1 MPVIDFD
8 DSIETAFPI
17 FDHQN
22 PKCKRGTSPE
32 MNPANQKGPHFVG
45 VDIGG
50 TNIKVGVVDNSGQIL
65 SYAKTKTEVDKGVDA
80 GLQNIYQA
88 IQDVLTDCQFTM
100 DHIKAIG
107 IATPG
112 TMDIPGGRLLDPPN
126 LPTWHDF
133 PIRQVI
139 CDHYSGKK
147 TILQNDA
154 SAAAYGEYWVG
165 GAQAAQSLVFWTLGT
180 GIGCGIIID
189 DMIIEGR
196 HSHGG
201 ECGHIIIQM
210 TDGRLCDSGQYGTLE
225 AYAGAKSLV
234 RRCEEQLN
242 AGRHS
247 TLSQR
252 VHEGAKLTPL
262 LIAEEAEQN
271 DELSNE
277 LIMDSAMYLGVGTTS
292 LMHTIDP
299 DMILF
304 GGAATFGGKNSELG
318 QRFMNRIREEVKI
331 RAFRVPCENTIID
344 FATLGSD
351 AGFIGA
357 AGCARLASLKAEIQ

>member
-1 MPVIDFD
+1 
-8 DSIETAFPI
+8 
-17 FDHQN
+17 
-22 PKCKRGTSPE
+22 
-32 MNPANQKGPHFVG
+32 MNPANHMGPYFVG

-50 TNIKVGVVDNSGQIL
+50 TNIKVGIVDNSGQTL
-65 SYAKTKTEVDKGVDA
+65 AFSKTKTDVDKGVDA
-80 GLQNIYQA
+80 GLQNIYQT

-100 DHIKAIG
+100 DDIKAIG

-112 TMDIPGGRLLDPPN
+112 TMDIPGGKLLNPPN
-126 LPTWHDF
+126 LPTWKNF

-139 CDHYSGKK
+139 CDHYSGKT

-165 GAQAAQSLVFWTLGT
+165 GAHEAQSLVFWTLGT

-189 DMIIEGR
+189 EMIIEGR

-201 ECGHIIIQM
+201 ECGHIVIQM
-210 TDGRLCDSGQYGTLE
+210 TGGRLCDSGQYGTLE

-234 RRCEEQLN
+234 RRCREQLN
-242 AGRHS
+242 AGRS
-247 TLSQR
+247 SSLNERLQEGKKLS
-252 VHEGAKLTPL
+252 PL
-262 LIAEEAEQN
+262 LIAQEAEQN

-299 DMILF
+299 DMVLF
-304 GGAATFGGKNSELG
+304 GGAATFGGKDSELG
-318 QRFMNRIREEVKI
+318 QRFMNRIRDEVKI
-331 RAFRVPCENTIID
+331 RAFSVPYENTIID

-357 AGCARLASLKAEIQ
+357 AGCARKASLKVDT